1 MRRLRFILGVVL
13 LCLSVPSLAE
23 NQVESVRIDVEL
35 QDDGS
40 AFVKETWVIDV
51 DSDITEWYL
60 GKENLGKMKIFDL
73 GVTENGSEFFNEGTN
88 WNISRSRE
96 EKAFRCGL
104 VKKSD
109 GYEVCWGVGSNG
121 LHTFVVTYTLTGLVK
136 GYSDKDGFN

>member
-13 LCLSVPSLAE
+13 LCLSVPSLAQ

-60 GKENLGKMKIFDL
+60 GKENLGKMKNSVPDSS
-73 GVTENGSEFFNEGTN
+73 VTPRGN
-88 WNISRSRE
+88 
-96 EKAFRCGL
+96 
-104 VKKSD
+104 
-109 GYEVCWGVGSNG
+109 
-121 LHTFVVTYTLTGLVK
+121 TL
-136 GYSDKDGFN
+136 